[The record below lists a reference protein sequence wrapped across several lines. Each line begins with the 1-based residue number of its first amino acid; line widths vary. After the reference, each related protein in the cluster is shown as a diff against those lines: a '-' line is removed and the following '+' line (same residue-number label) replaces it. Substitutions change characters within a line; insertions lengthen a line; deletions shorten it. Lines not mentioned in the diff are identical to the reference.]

1 MAELKI
7 VKISDLGQSDINLNN
22 DVIYLIDNDVNFEGI
37 ILSGDRIYA
46 MGNNNIVANAAVA
59 RSVIASELDS
69 GYGIMVSDYIGG
81 MRAAGLADPDHYVVP
96 YR

>member
-1 MAELKI
+1 MI
-7 VKISDLGQSDINLNN
+7 
-22 DVIYLIDNDVNFEGI
+22 IDNDVNFEGI

-59 RSVIASELDS
+59 RSVIASELES

>member
-1 MAELKI
+1 
-7 VKISDLGQSDINLNN
+7 
-22 DVIYLIDNDVNFEGI
+22 VIIDSDVNFEGI

-59 RSVIASELDS
+59 RSVIASELES
-69 GYGIMVSDYIGG
+69 GYGIPVSDYIGG
-81 MRAAGLADPDHYVVP
+81 MRSAGLTDPDHYVVP